1 MTYLKF
7 PLETNFKNWSI
18 MQHLL
23 TLLLVVFTTTLS
35 AFGQHTEAKKATQM
49 DVSISPDSSALR
61 EIKEILNHD
70 VQQAL
75 SLSSVTAQNQIAH
88 FEHNYAKNYISVA
101 PNGRVYTRDDIIRE
115 IRESGPNNQKYD
127 SVTMKD
133 IRIHIN
139 GNTAVTTYIM
149 NYAGKREEKPFNRSV
164 RESAVFMKQ
173 NGQWLRIMEQRNLLM
188 Q

>member
-1 MTYLKF
+1 MK
-7 PLETNFKNWSI
+7 
-18 MQHLL
+18 HLL
-23 TLLLVVFTTTLS
+23 IRLLVVFTTTTLS
-35 AFGQHTEAKKATQM
+35 AFGQNTEAKKATQK
-49 DVSISPDSSALR
+49 DVSISPDSIAMR

-75 SLSSVTAQNQIAH
+75 SLSSATAQSQITH
-88 FEHNYAKNYISVA
+88 FEQSYAKNYISVA
-101 PNGRVYTRDDIIRE
+101 ANGRVYTRDDIIRE
-115 IRESGPNNQKYD
+115 IKEKGPNNQKYD

-133 IRIHIN
+133 MQIHIY

-149 NYAGKREEKPFNRSV
+149 NYAGKREDKPFNRSV

-173 NGQWLRIMEQRNLLM
+173 NEQWVRIVEQRNLLM